1 MEFISNVSETLSAD
15 IIMVDVTYDGSPD
28 VGGRY
33 NLRNIR
39 YELHADSLRRS
50 SKYCIYVDYK

>member
-1 MEFISNVSETLSAD
+1 
-15 IIMVDVTYDGSPD
+15 MVDVTYDGSPD

-39 YELHADSLRRS
+39 CKLHADSLRRS
-50 SKYCIYVDYK
+50 SKYCMSIISKLAADTFSLNN